1 MDMNAGRNSV
11 GSHGGGLISFF
22 VRHPVAANL
31 VMAVMLLF
39 GAYGIAKMNTQF
51 FPTLISDNVTI
62 SVEWSGASAEDVE
75 ANILTAI
82 EPEVRFLDNVDNIGS
97 YAREGVGTVVLEF
110 EEGTDM
116 QPALSDVEQA
126 VATIST
132 LPEESEDPKVSM
144 GGRHDKIA
152 RLALI
157 GPFSESALKKFARQI
172 RDDLIA
178 RGIDRVAFSGMRD
191 EEYVI
196 NARERDLRRL
206 GLTIRDVAN
215 TIGTNTRDRPSGDLK
230 GQVEKQLRALSS
242 GTSPQEIANLEIK
255 TFPTGEIVRIRDVG
269 DVKREFDD
277 GQTRGFSENL
287 AAIELTVQR
296 ALTADTL
303 KSAKILNDYLV
314 EIEPQLPKTL
324 QLIKYEVSADY
335 LEGRIMLLVN
345 NGLTGLALVV
355 IILFI
360 FLNSRIALWVAMGIP
375 VAMLCTVGI
384 MWATGQ
390 TINMISLFALIMML
404 GIIVDDAIVVGEHT
418 ATRISMGDTPAQ
430 AAENGARKMFLPIL
444 GAGLTTVAAF
454 TPIFLVGDT
463 IGQIMQVLPLV
474 VICVVI
480 ASLVECFFV
489 LPGHLSHS
497 LARRRQSGQWRWLRH
512 LIIAGLIGL
521 FLISLSGRDYISV
534 PPLLDPIADPL
545 RALRGERGV
554 FAAEFIMLAIAF
566 VIAGFIELL
575 LRLLSLI
582 MSGGK
587 RDPNEPGLFRRNF
600 DAGFNFLRDYPFYW
614 IVRLSYNW
622 RYVTIALCIASIIVA
637 LGFMRGGRV
646 GFVFFPSP
654 EAENISARVFFNAGV
669 PEDTVVNGIENIQAA
684 LRQAEAALTDG
695 KEDLIVAAYATVGE
709 AGRSRGKNFANI
721 DVQLTSSEV
730 RTVRTPDIVRA
741 WRKELPELPGL
752 KRVAIFE
759 RRGGPPGRDL
769 DIQLQSAPP
778 AVLKKAALDVQDLL
792 SGFPGVSGIADNLP
806 YGKPELVMQ
815 LTARGRALGFTVDS
829 VGQQIRSAF
838 DGAVARRFADGE
850 EEITIRVKQVMDGV
864 GAGSLRSLSLRAENG
879 EFVPL
884 TEVVS
889 LTDRQG
895 FSIIQRDDG
904 KASVSVTADV
914 DYGITSNAAIVEKL
928 EDGTMQAVAD
938 KHGVSY
944 IYSGK
949 AEERQKSFADLRVGA
964 IVALIMIYLLL
975 AGIFADYWRPFA
987 VMTIIP
993 FGIVGAIMGH
1003 YVMGYNLTILS
1014 LIGLLGLAGILVN
1027 NSIILMDRFDERLRG
1042 GQQVGSAAIAASCD
1056 RLRAV
1061 VLTSVTTI
1069 FGLLPL
1075 LFEKSVQ
1082 AQFLM
1087 PMAITIVFGLGTAT
1101 VFVLFLVPALIG
1113 IGKDVSVLLRS
1124 IYNRGASQGTGTD
1137 LTVN

>member
-1 MDMNAGRNSV
+1 MDHNAGEQNAGR
-11 GSHGGGLISFF
+11 GMIAFF

-39 GAYGIAKMNTQF
+39 GVYGIAKMNTQF
-51 FPTLISDNVTI
+51 FPTLISDTVSI

-75 ANILTAI
+75 ANILAAI

-132 LPEESEDPKVSM
+132 LPEEAEDPKVSM

-172 RDDLIA
+172 RDDLIE

-196 NARERDLRRL
+196 NVRERDLRRL

-215 TIGTNTRDRPSGDLK
+215 TVGTNTRDRPSGDLK

-242 GTSPQEIANLEIK
+242 GTSPEEIANLEIK
-255 TFPTGEIVRIRDVG
+255 TFPTGEIVRIRDIG
-269 DVKREFDD
+269 EVKREFDD
-277 GQTRGFSENL
+277 SQTRGFSENL

-303 KSAKILNDYLV
+303 KSAQILNEYLA

-384 MWATGQ
+384 MWMTGQ

-418 ATRISMGDTPAQ
+418 ATRISMGDTPVQ
-430 AAENGARKMFLPIL
+430 AAENGAKKMFLPIL
-444 GAGLTTVAAF
+444 GAGLTTIAAF

-474 VICVVI
+474 VVCVVI
-480 ASLVECFFV
+480 ASLIECFLV

-497 LARRRQSGQWRWLRH
+497 LAYQRQRGQWRWIRH
-512 LIIAGLIGL
+512 LILAAAIGL

-545 RALRGERGV
+545 RALREERGV
-554 FAAEFIMLAIAF
+554 FLADAIILALAF
-566 VIAGFIELL
+566 VMAGFIELL
-575 LRLLSLI
+575 LRLLTFATSR
-582 MSGGK
+582 GNT
-587 RDPNEPGLFRRNF
+587 DTNQPGWFRRNF
-600 DAGFNFLRDYPFYW
+600 DAGFQYLRDYPFYW

-622 RYVTIALCIASIIVA
+622 RYVTISLCIASIVVA
-637 LGFMRGGRV
+637 LGFMQGGRV

-654 EAENISARVFFNAGV
+654 EAENISARIFFNAGV
-669 PEDTVVNGIENIQAA
+669 PEETVVRGIETIQTS
-684 LRQAEAALTDG
+684 LRQAEAGLTDG

-709 AGRSRGKNFANI
+709 AGRSRGKNLANI

-730 RTVRTPDIVRA
+730 RTIRTPEIVRA
-741 WRKELPELPGL
+741 WRQALPDLPGL

-778 AVLKKAALDVQDLL
+778 AVLKKAALEVQDLL
-792 SGFPGVSGIADNLP
+792 SGFPGVSGVADNLP
-806 YGKPELVMQ
+806 YGKPELIME
-815 LTARGRALGFTVDS
+815 LTPRGRALGFTVDS
-829 VGQQIRSAF
+829 IGQQIRSAF

-850 EEITIRVKQVMDGV
+850 EEITIRVRQVMDGV
-864 GAGSLRSLSLRAENG
+864 GAGSLRSLNLRAENG

-884 TEVVS
+884 TEVVK

-914 DYGITSNAAIVEKL
+914 NYDITSNAAIVEKL
-928 EDGTMQAVAD
+928 EDGTMQALAD
-938 KHGVSY
+938 RHGISY
-944 IYSGK
+944 RYSGK
-949 AEERQKSFADLRVGA
+949 AEERQRSFADLRVGA

-975 AGIFADYWRPFA
+975 AGIFGDYWRPFA

-993 FGIVGAIMGH
+993 FGIVGAVMGH

-1027 NSIILMDRFDERLRG
+1027 NSIILMDRFDERLRN
-1042 GQQVGSAAIAASCD
+1042 GQQVGSAAIGASCD

-1061 VLTSVTTI
+1061 ILTSVTTI

-1101 VFVLFLVPALIG
+1101 LFVLFLVPSLIG
-1113 IGKDVSVLLRS
+1113 IGKDVNVVFRS
-1124 IYNRGASQGTGTD
+1124 IYNRRGPKSVGSD
-1137 LTVN
+1137 LTTT